1 VARLKS
7 NPILKVLSSIRANRV
22 RALLMGGQ
30 ACVFYGAA
38 EFSRDTDLAILAS
51 SENLAKLNKALTDLD
66 AQVIAVPP
74 FEARYLRKGHA
85 VHFRCGH
92 VEAVGMRVDVMTKMR
107 GVDSFPKLWGR
118 RTTIS
123 VNDSTIE
130 LMSLPDLVQ
139 AKKTQRDKD
148 WPMVRRLVEVNYFA
162 NREHPTL
169 EQLRFW
175 FLELRTPEL
184 LIELVLERSELPPQL
199 FRKRPLL
206 RLAKAKNESLLADAI
221 LEEEKRER
229 AADQQYWKPLKKE
242 LECSVTREYLSR
254 SVKRSHTPADNLSS
268 HPTPRNGCI
277 KQAMI
282 SNSRSL

>member
-242 LECSVTREYLSR
+242 LEMLRHARVPQS
-254 SVKRSHTPADNLSS
+254 KR
-268 HPTPRNGCI
+268 
-277 KQAMI
+277 
-282 SNSRSL
+282 